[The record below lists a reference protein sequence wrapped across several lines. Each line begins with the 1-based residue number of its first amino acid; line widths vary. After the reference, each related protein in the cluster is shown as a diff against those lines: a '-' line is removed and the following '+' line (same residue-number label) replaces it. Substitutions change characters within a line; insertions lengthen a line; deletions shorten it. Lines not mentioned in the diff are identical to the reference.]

1 MSDESPSTPQLP
13 KLLDQVRD
21 RIRVKHYSI
30 RTEAQYLQWIR
41 CFIHVS

>member
-1 MSDESPSTPQLP
+1 MHSANTPSAQPP

-30 RTEAQYLQWIR
+30 RTETQYVQWVR
-41 CFIHVS
+41 HF